1 MNSSIRTSIFGF
13 FLGLFALSV
22 SAQQKMPD
30 IQIKTLEG
38 KSVNIRD
45 LVGHGHPVLVSFWA
59 TWCTPCK
66 KEMDAI
72 NDIYED
78 WKEDYGLEVIAI
90 TIDNIR
96 ALSKVKPMVA
106 QKGWDFT
113 VLSDSKQTLQ
123 TALNFQTIPQS
134 FLLDGKGKIV
144 FTHNGYAPGDEYHI
158 EDELKK
164 LTGK

>member
-1 MNSSIRTSIFGF
+1 MKFSIQFLFVGIMLF
-13 FLGLFALSV
+13 FVGNTAL
-22 SAQQKMPD
+22 AQQEMPD
-30 IQIKTLEG
+30 INVKTLEG
-38 KSVNIRD
+38 KTVSIKS
-45 LVGHGHPVLVSFWA
+45 LVGKGHPVLITFWA

-72 NDIYED
+72 NDVYPD

-106 QKGWDFT
+106 QKGWEFQ

-134 FLLDGKGKIV
+134 FLLDGKGHIV
-144 FTHNGYAPGDEYHI
+144 YSHNGYAPGDEYHL
-158 EDELKK
+158 EDEIKK
-164 LTGK
+164 L

>member
-1 MNSSIRTSIFGF
+1 MKFKSLFFFTITFIV
-13 FLGLFALSV
+13 FLGAPTL
-22 SAQQKMPD
+22 AQQSMPNVN
-30 IQIKTLEG
+30 IKTLEG
-38 KSVNIRD
+38 KSVNIQS
-45 LVGHGHPVLVSFWA
+45 LVGKGHPVLVTFWA

-72 NDIYED
+72 NEVYED
-78 WKEDYGLEVIAI
+78 WKEDYGVEVIAI

-106 QKGWDFT
+106 QKGWEFQ

-134 FLLDGKGKIV
+134 FLIDGKGHIV
-144 FTHNGYAPGDEYHI
+144 YSHNGYAPGDEYNM
-158 EDELKK
+158 EDEIKK
-164 LTGK
+164 LKG